1 MRKIFTNACPLV
13 LASASPRRQLFLD
26 ELGLTYSI
34 VRPTGVEPRPLEEE
48 VPASYACRAAAAKA
62 KAVAKGPVPADA
74 VIIAADTVVALDDEV
89 LGKPEDAED
98 ALRML
103 RQLAGKGHS
112 VISAVS
118 VIFPGGDAPDAAD
131 AADVVDFY
139 DTTEVHFH
147 DWPEEALRAYAYSGE
162 PLDKAG
168 AYAIQGQGAFLVEA
182 IRGSWSTVV
191 GLPVTQLV
199 ALLLERGVIVAV
211 GNEGS

>member
-1 MRKIFTNACPLV
+1 MRKIFTNGCPLV

-26 ELGLTYSI
+26 ELGIAYSV

-62 KAVAKGPVPADA
+62 TAVARTGVEG
-74 VIIAADTVVALDDEV
+74 VIIAADTVVALEDEV

-103 RQLAGKGHS
+103 RMLAGQRHC

-118 VIFPGGDAPDAAD
+118 VIFPGGDA
-131 AADVVDFY
+131 VDFF
-139 DTTEVHFH
+139 DTTEVQFH
-147 DWPEEALRAYAYSGE
+147 AWSEEALRAYAYSGE

-168 AYAIQGQGAFLVEA
+168 GYAIQGQGAFLVEA
-182 IRGSWSTVV
+182 LRGSWSTVV

-199 ALLLERGVIVAV
+199 ALLLERGVIVPV
-211 GNEGS
+211 GDEVR

>member
-1 MRKIFTNACPLV
+1 MRRLFHNCRPLV
-13 LASASPRRQLFLD
+13 LASASPRRQLFLE
-26 ELGLTYSI
+26 ELGLDYTV

-48 VPASYACRAAAAKA
+48 MPASYSVRA
-62 KAVAKGPVPADA
+62 AVAKARAVAHVIAEETAGSEA
-74 VIIAADTVVALDDEV
+74 VIIAADTVVALEDEL

-103 RQLAGKGHS
+103 CMLAGREHS

-118 VIFPGGDAPDAAD
+118 VIFPGGDE
-131 AADVVDFY
+131 VDFY

-147 DWPEEALRAYAYSGE
+147 AWPEEVLRAYAYSGE

-199 ALLLERGVIVAV
+199 ALLLERGAICAV
-211 GNEGS
+211 GEAAK